1 MQWLLKLSQIPEVE
15 QVPLFS
21 EDARLF
27 LESIALNFSLADAR
41 AVKGV
46 ERVTNHDVKAV
57 EYVLK
62 DKCRSHPE
70 LEKVHGSS
78 VKVDSKKKYIS
89 LWWKEF

>member
-1 MQWLLKLSQIPEVE
+1 MQWLLKLSEIPEVE
-15 QVPLFS
+15 EVPLLS

-27 LESIALNFSLADAR
+27 LESISSNFSPVDAL

-70 LEKVHGSS
+70 LEKVQ
-78 VKVDSKKKYIS
+78 
-89 LWWKEF
+89 W

>member
-1 MQWLLKLSQIPEVE
+1 MQWLLKLSEIPEVE
-15 QVPLFS
+15 EVPLFS

-27 LESIALNFSLADAR
+27 LESISSNFSLADAR

-46 ERVTNHDVKAV
+46 ERVTNDVKAV

-70 LEKVHGSS
+70 LEKVHGSR
-78 VKVDSKKKYIS
+78 VKVDSKKKYTS
-89 LWWKEF
+89 L

>member
-1 MQWLLKLSQIPEVE
+1 MQWLLKLSEIPEVE
-15 QVPLFS
+15 EVPLFS

-27 LESIALNFSLADAR
+27 LESISSNFSLADTR

-78 VKVDSKKKYIS
+78 VKVGSKKKYIS
-89 LWWKEF
+89 L